1 MSVRLPAP
9 SWQVA
14 RLCEQGRLRRVLA
27 EYEPSN
33 VPINALYERARRTSL
48 AVRSFLDFVIESGA
62 IARLDTAL
70 KANGA

>member
-33 VPINALYERARRTSL
+33 VAINALYERARRTSL